1 MPVFI
6 LIKKIN
12 IKFKGG
18 PITTRNFCDSIQ
30 KGQPIF
36 LFKYTGSTADL
47 ACEMLKKVDSFL
59 TKKRSNP
66 NARPEMPFKSNMPD
80 NYNHPRWL
88 DPFGIEYE
96 IKICNMLNILIENFP
111 DR

>member
-1 MPVFI
+1 
-6 LIKKIN
+6 
-12 IKFKGG
+12 
-18 PITTRNFCDSIQ
+18 
-30 KGQPIF
+30 
-36 LFKYTGSTADL
+36 
-47 ACEMLKKVDSFL
+47 MLKKVDSFL

-111 DR
+111 DRWIC